1 MSTRLDRRDFLR
13 VSGATALV
21 GFGSSCAPA
30 PEPPAAESAQPG
42 SEQKFIAGYAPFTD
56 GTVESFWQV
65 CDECSALGFRYV
77 ETDNTRL
84 KIVQAYENRTSEFKD
99 EMDKRGLTL
108 LGLGQFTPFSD
119 PARRDEAFAQQLGV
133 ARFLQAVGG
142 RYINAMFQP
151 RPNSAVPREK
161 LWDSISEEETKAFAD
176 TANEIGRQM
185 REETGIRN
193 GYHAE
198 GEECRIGLFRPIM
211 EMTNPDYFDMLLDVG
226 HMTRGGQDALAV
238 AKTFRP
244 RIIGCHFKD
253 YDPDFEWER
262 DGRTGKGAF
271 VVLGRG
277 IVDFPALTNFLKE
290 TDFDGFVMGEIDG
303 RPKAAPIMHAYMV
316 DTLGLTV

>member
-1 MSTRLDRRDFLR
+1 MLTKLDRRDFFR
-13 VSGATALV
+13 IASAGAIAGSVSCTSETDPRPV
-21 GFGSSCAPA
+21 ESS
-30 PEPPAAESAQPG
+30 QPG
-42 SEQKFIAGYAPFTD
+42 AEQKFIAGYAPFTD

-119 PARRDEAFAQQLGV
+119 PARREEAIAQQMGV

-151 RPNSAVPREK
+151 RPNPDVPREK
-161 LWDSISEEETKAFAD
+161 LWDSISEDETKTFAD
-176 TANEIGRQM
+176 LANVIGKQM

-198 GEECRIGLFRPIM
+198 REECRIGLFRPIM

-226 HMTRGGQDALAV
+226 HMTSGGQDALAV
-238 AKTFRP
+238 AKTYRA

-253 YDPDFEWER
+253 YDPNLEWER
-262 DGRTGKGAF
+262 NGRTGKGSF
-271 VVLGRG
+271 VELGRG
-277 IVDFPALTNFLKE
+277 IVDFPALVAFLKE

-303 RPKAAPIMHAYMV
+303 RPKAAPVMHAYMV
-316 DTLGLTV
+316 DALGLKV

>member
-1 MSTRLDRRDFLR
+1 MSVRLDRRGFFKAA
-13 VSGATALV
+13 GAAAIA
-21 GFGSSCAPA
+21 GFGSSCGPA
-30 PEPPAAESAQPG
+30 AEEPAAESSRPQA
-42 SEQKFIAGYAPFTD
+42 EQKFIAGYAPFTD

-99 EMDKRGLTL
+99 EMDRRGLTL

-119 PARRDEAFAQQLGV
+119 PARRDEAIAQQMGV

-142 RYINAMFQP
+142 RYINAMFEP
-151 RPNSAVPREK
+151 RPNPGVDRSK
-161 LWDSISEEETKAFAD
+161 LWDAITEEETKAFAD
-176 TANEIGRQM
+176 LANEIGKQM

-238 AKTFRP
+238 AKTYQS
-244 RIIGCHFKD
+244 RIIGFHFKD
-253 YDPDFEWER
+253 YDPEAEWER
-262 DGRTGKGAF
+262 NGQSGKGSF
-271 VVLGRG
+271 VELGRG
-277 IVDFPALTNFLKE
+277 VVDFPALAAYLRE
-290 TDFDGFVMGEIDG
+290 TGFDGFVMGEIDG
-303 RPKAAPIMHAYMV
+303 RPKAAPIMHDYMV
-316 DTLGLTV
+316 NTLGLKI

>member
-1 MSTRLDRRDFLR
+1 
-13 VSGATALV
+13 V

-271 VVLGRG
+271 VELGRG